1 MCAQLF
7 LIGVITA
14 PVIKNIVSP
23 NWCPIIMPN
32 YYSYAHLIPNI
43 GHYKWALVII
53 GHTMPNYWAQKSNW
67 AHIGHQCYAQ
77 LGSINSHSDI
87 YSYLYMLNITTEL
100 FLFCLNIFST
110 LFDK

>member
-23 NWCPIIMPN
+23 IWCPIIMPK

-43 GHYKWALVII
+43 GHYKWALVILGTQCPIIGHNKVI
-53 GHTMPNYWAQKSNW
+53 GHTLGTNVMPNWGA
-67 AHIGHQCYAQ
+67 
-77 LGSINSHSDI
+77 SIPI
-87 YSYLYMLNITTEL
+87 V
-100 FLFCLNIFST
+100 
-110 LFDK
+110 

>member
-67 AHIGHQCYAQ
+67 AHIGH
-77 LGSINSHSDI
+77 
-87 YSYLYMLNITTEL
+87 
-100 FLFCLNIFST
+100 
-110 LFDK
+110 